1 MGMIN
6 SWDSDLRRRF
16 PTHGAALAR
25 IAELEDLQST
35 PQGLALRVE
44 GFTTQEATFVNAIVK
59 TGSRAGDRII
69 TSRERVYAQIWGC
82 DSDVSEN
89 IVAVYLVKVRR
100 KLVPH
105 GIAIETLWGGD
116 LAMSLESVERWKA
129 LVADAL
135 GGGAA

>member
-1 MGMIN
+1 M
-6 SWDSDLRRRF
+6 
-16 PTHGAALAR
+16 
-25 IAELEDLQST
+25 
-35 PQGLALRVE
+35 RVE
-44 GFTTQEATFVNAIVK
+44 GFGTRETALVNAIVK
-59 TGSRAGDRII
+59 TGSRAGDGII

-89 IVAVYLVKVRR
+89 IVAVHLGKVRR

-105 GIAIETLWGGD
+105 GIVIETLWGGD

-135 GGGAA
+135 GGGAV